1 MDPSLAMPRQATNA
15 AVRTADRLARS
26 RPTVSVMG
34 RVAPGARRFRDGS
47 LCAGPHSI
55 AYAIIARL
63 FGRASALRKADSQ
76 FFDSFMLVI
85 GILMGAA
92 VGLFFLV
99 RAIAIDTQGQYLKSD
114 PEVLAE
120 VSKRLEPVGH
130 VMKLGDAELAA
141 AAAAVSAPK
150 PVAAPMTGPQV
161 YNAVCVVCHAPPG
174 NAGAPPTGDVEAWG
188 PRIAKGNDTLHTH
201 AIEGFK
207 GDKGFMPPKG
217 GRVDLSDAEI
227 SSAVDYI
234 VSQAKK

>member
-1 MDPSLAMPRQATNA
+1 LRQ
-15 AVRTADRLARS
+15 
-26 RPTVSVMG
+26 
-34 RVAPGARRFRDGS
+34 
-47 LCAGPHSI
+47 
-55 AYAIIARL
+55 
-63 FGRASALRKADSQ
+63 ADSQ
-76 FFDSFMLVI
+76 FFDTFMLVI

-92 VGLFFLV
+92 VGLFFLA
-99 RAIAIDTQGQYLKSD
+99 RAVSIETQGRYIKAD

-141 AAAAVSAPK
+141 AAAAAVSTPK

-174 NAGAPPTGDVEAWG
+174 NAGAPPLGDVEAWA
-188 PRIAKGNDTLHTH
+188 PRVAKGIDTLHMH
-201 AIEGFK
+201 ALEGFK

-217 GRVDLSDAEI
+217 GRVDLSDPEI
-227 SSAVDYI
+227 NSAVDYI

>member
-1 MDPSLAMPRQATNA
+1 MRQ
-15 AVRTADRLARS
+15 
-26 RPTVSVMG
+26 
-34 RVAPGARRFRDGS
+34 
-47 LCAGPHSI
+47 
-55 AYAIIARL
+55 
-63 FGRASALRKADSQ
+63 ADSQ
-76 FFDSFMLVI
+76 FFDTFMLVI
-85 GILMGAA
+85 GILMGSA
-92 VGLFFLV
+92 VGLFFLA
-99 RAIAIDTQGQYLKSD
+99 RAIAIDTQGKYIKAD

-141 AAAAVSAPK
+141 AAAAATAPK

-174 NAGAPPTGDVEAWG
+174 NAGAPPLADVEAWA
-188 PRIAKGNDTLHTH
+188 PRIAKGIDTLHMH
-201 AIEGFK
+201 ALEGFK

>member
-1 MDPSLAMPRQATNA
+1 
-15 AVRTADRLARS
+15 
-26 RPTVSVMG
+26 
-34 RVAPGARRFRDGS
+34 
-47 LCAGPHSI
+47 
-55 AYAIIARL
+55 
-63 FGRASALRKADSQ
+63 LRKADSQ

-141 AAAAVSAPK
+141 AAAAVSASK

-174 NAGAPPTGDVEAWG
+174 NAGAPYSARAGAETDAPSERRGWGRRTSRICRARLAFPWRPRSDREHERERG
-188 PRIAKGNDTLHTH
+188 PRGATIK
-201 AIEGFK
+201 
-207 GDKGFMPPKG
+207 
-217 GRVDLSDAEI
+217 
-227 SSAVDYI
+227 
-234 VSQAKK
+234 